1 MTATLAEAG
10 RIKAEAG
17 MTRFVRDIEQ
27 HRQTI
32 GLALVLMIGV
42 VVAMLVLSAFLPA
55 LGNPIFLAAGAL
67 VALGLVLGP
76 LSRS

>member
-1 MTATLAEAG
+1 
-10 RIKAEAG
+10 

-32 GLALVLMIGV
+32 GLALVLVIGV
-42 VVAMLVLSAFLPA
+42 VVAMMVLSQILPA
-55 LGNPIFLAAGAL
+55 LGNPIVLAAGAL

-76 LSRS
+76 LSRR